1 MHIVTIC
8 VLFNKTKV
16 TMKTSRLLAAV
27 ALVCAIGQAHATKIT
42 FTGGVVTRHDGT
54 TAVTANNINYQNVD
68 YYTEGGFKLQFVG
81 ATTAFSSNV
90 GNYYGRGDD
99 VIHGHWATGSFGTLT
114 QIRVTKVDNTSFN
127 LTSFGLTSNTDQG
140 GGHASGNEQAF
151 IHASIDGTTESY
163 SQMLPPEN
171 WGTLPPDRVVLGSD
185 FSGIKAFYFT
195 VNDKVDCFGMDDFFL
210 NETDP
215 TLPPSAV
222 AVPEPE
228 TYAMMLGGL
237 GLLAFVARRRNRK
250 G

>member
-1 MHIVTIC
+1 
-8 VLFNKTKV
+8 
-16 TMKTSRLLAAV
+16 MKTSNLLAVV
-27 ALVCAIGQAHATKIT
+27 ALACAIGQAQATKIT
-42 FTGGVVTRHDGT
+42 FTGGTVTRHNGT
-54 TAVTANNINYQNVD
+54 TAVTANNTNYQNVD

-81 ATTAFSSNV
+81 ANTAFSSNV
-90 GNYYGRGDD
+90 GNYYGVGND

-114 QIRVTKVDNTSFN
+114 EIRVTKVDNTAFN
-127 LTSFGLTSNTDQG
+127 LTSFALTSNTDHG
-140 GGHASGNEQAF
+140 GGAASGNEQAF
-151 IHASIDGTTESY
+151 IHASIDGTTESF

-171 WGTLPPDRVVLGSD
+171 WGFPATKVVLGSN
-185 FSGIKAFYFT
+185 FSGIKSFYFT

-210 NETDP
+210 NESDP

-237 GLLAFVARRRNRK
+237 GLLAFVARRRSRK